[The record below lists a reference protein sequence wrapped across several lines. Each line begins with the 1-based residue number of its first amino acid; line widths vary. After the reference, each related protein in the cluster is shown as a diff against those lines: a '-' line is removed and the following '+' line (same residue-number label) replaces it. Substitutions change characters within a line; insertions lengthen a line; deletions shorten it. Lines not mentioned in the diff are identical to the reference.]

1 MLIED
6 QITIEVSARMNRIF
20 VESRFHRQVC
30 ALARAGREAKKICR
44 PGRIEMPVAAERAGQ
59 RIGLGR
65 ESDIIELVGAVHRRI
80 VDDEAA
86 AGDRNALETHLAR
99 EAMLRAP

>member
-1 MLIED
+1 MQSAVGAGECEFGRMLIED
-6 QITIEVSARMNRIF
+6 QITIEVSARMERIF
-20 VESRFHRQVC
+20 IESRFHRQVR

-65 ESDIIELVGAVHRRI
+65 ESDIIELVGAVHLPDRRRR
-80 VDDEAA
+80 
-86 AGDRNALETHLAR
+86 GCRR
-99 EAMLRAP
+99 